1 MKLSIYR
8 ILYIVGLSISLIFS
22 LVSSIFMIYSIA
34 NGLNESSDNVI
45 LILCFLV
52 LLVFTIFQ
60 IYAVVRSMKEGSVF
74 FRGII
79 ENSQKQLNTTLLII
93 LNVLL
98 TFIVAF
104 FIYVIC
110 LACGI
115 EMFLSQFPLV
125 YDMLILSFLYL
136 AITNI
141 VFFDLYTLVYK
152 QEK

>member
-8 ILYIVGLSISLIFS
+8 ILYVVGLSISLIFS

-79 ENSQKQLNTTLLII
+79 ENLQKQLNTTLLII

>member
-8 ILYIVGLSISLIFS
+8 ILYVVGLSISLIFS

-141 VFFDLYTLVYK
+141 VFFDLYALVYK

>member
-8 ILYIVGLSISLIFS
+8 ILYVVGLSISLIFS

>member
-8 ILYIVGLSISLIFS
+8 ILYVVGLSISLIFS

-52 LLVFTIFQ
+52 LFVFTIFQ

>member
-8 ILYIVGLSISLIFS
+8 ILYVVGLSISLIFS

-141 VFFDLYTLVYK
+141 VFFDLYPLVYK